1 MKLISIYSRKGG
13 VSKTSLSFALSKE
26 LENTYYMTNDED
38 GGEIV
43 IETLGEDRASLITN
57 KIPNVD
63 FLVYD
68 GGGYVDDMT
77 LNFLKN
83 SDVIIIPTLLENR
96 SLRSA
101 RKLINELR
109 NHELK
114 TNKIALVVNRF
125 KSTKEEEDKKAISEA
140 FEDVEVFYIRE
151 TKVYENLINNNMSMK
166 EYLNSMPIYR
176 RMLNTIYPEFLE
188 LVEYV
193 R

>member
-43 IETLGEDRASLITN
+43 IETLGKDKASLITN

-83 SDVIIIPTLLENR
+83 SDVILIPTLLENR

-125 KSTKEEEDKKAISEA
+125 KSTKEKEDKKAISEA
-140 FEDVEVFYIRE
+140 FEDVEILYIRE
-151 TKVYENLINNNMSMK
+151 SKVYENLINNNMSMK

-176 RMLNTIYPEFLE
+176 RMLKTIYPEFLK